1 MKLPL
6 ISGIDVIK
14 RLKKVGFIAT
24 RQKGSHVRLEK
35 YTSDKTIKLTV
46 PLHAELKKG
55 TLNRII
61 KGAGLTLNEFENLK

>member
-6 ISGIDVIK
+6 ISGLEVIK
-14 RLKKVGFIAT
+14 RLKKIGFIAT

-35 YTSDKTIKLTV
+35 FDGEKPIKLTV
-46 PLHAELKKG
+46 PLHSELKKG

-61 KGAGLTLNEFENLK
+61 KDAGLSLEEFEKLS